1 MRRVPT
7 RFELKGGKFRADL
20 LASENSDDGVFNRF
34 KHAIQAA
41 MNSGRSHYNDLE
53 SPVSQAVE
61 ERLRAEF
68 GSRWTFQFNN
78 MRRGCTVF
86 WS

>member
-1 MRRVPT
+1 MRRIPT
-7 RFELKGGKFRADL
+7 TFELKGGKFRADL
-20 LASENSDDGVFNRF
+20 IASENSEDAIFNRY
-34 KHAIQAA
+34 KHAIQSAMAA
-41 MNSGRSHYNDLE
+41 GRTHYNDLE
-53 SPVSQAVE
+53 SAVPAAVE

-68 GSRWTFQFNN
+68 GSRWTLEFKN